1 MGLRLF
7 GCGVA
12 KTFRSSGQP
21 WDSREDSSHLRDV
34 KCGTELPCHAWTSRR
49 RHCAL
54 FPVRWRDERQSWF
67 DIDAV
72 WLHWRMHLNTINGVN
87 DCEWLCIKAV
97 WLHLKQFWLHLEM
110 VLIDRFCVA
119 ERRRNGSWR
128 TICLAVLSK
137 ILLTKNQ
144 FWQKNVLESRSWLDD
159 WRRNAPLNRQKTNP
173 SIFGQNEIWFL
184 TISHT
189 KLSELR
195 LFVISWRSPRA
206 KIPTGKKSGVTGIFV
221 KICHVPRR
229 KTSLSKIC
237 GVYRV
242 YFRGLFRNFR
252 FLEQSHRRLKLEDWW
267 SLTDNWNI

>member
-144 FWQKNVLESRSWLDD
+144 IWQKNVLESRSWLDD
-159 WRRNAPLNRQKTNP
+159 WRRNAPLNRQKTES
-173 SIFGQNEIWFL
+173 SIFGQNGFPVFDDLSYETFGTAFIRHFL
-184 TISHT
+184 KVAS
-189 KLSELR
+189 
-195 LFVISWRSPRA
+195 
-206 KIPTGKKSGVTGIFV
+206 GKKSHLK
-221 KICHVPRR
+221 KIRSH
-229 KTSLSKIC
+229 
-237 GVYRV
+237 
-242 YFRGLFRNFR
+242 RNFR
-252 FLEQSHRRLKLEDWW
+252 ENLPCTPKEDQFEQNLRGL
-267 SLTDNWNI
+267 